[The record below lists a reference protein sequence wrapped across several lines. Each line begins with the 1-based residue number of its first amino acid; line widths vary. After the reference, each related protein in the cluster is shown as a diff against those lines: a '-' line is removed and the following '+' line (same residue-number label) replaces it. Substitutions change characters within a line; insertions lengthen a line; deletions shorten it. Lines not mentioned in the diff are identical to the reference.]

1 MGSERPHSSDCLDW
15 CGEEN
20 QGNQGLERVWEA
32 LEWSWAVGHQG
43 SLQETLV
50 SRGSEHIHG
59 LEEAIRMNSSS
70 SSVDNNLSCP
80 LFLHWAKRALIIL
93 PLLPSGM
100 DLDMLCPIGT
110 HIF

>member
-1 MGSERPHSSDCLDW
+1 MLIWAVRDHIALTAWTGVGRRTKEIRDW
-15 CGEEN
+15 RECG
-20 QGNQGLERVWEA
+20 RC
-32 LEWSWAVGHQG
+32 WSGVGHQG

-70 SSVDNNLSCP
+70 SSGDNNLSCL
-80 LFLHWAKRALIIL
+80 LFLHWAERTLIIL

-110 HIF
+110 HIL